1 MDLSQSAESWRA
13 LVIEDEY
20 DNLDL
25 LLTCL
30 ASYGATASGA
40 SSGQEGIDLLEMVKP
55 NLILLDLTMPG
66 LDGWQVHRLLRERSE
81 LDNVPIIAVTALVM
95 PMEQIRIREAG
106 FDGYITKPY
115 RIRELSGKIA
125 KCIDQFI
132 ASKTASAQQQ
142 VIDDFVE

>member
-1 MDLSQSAESWRA
+1 MKLTQSAETWRV

-30 ASYGATASGA
+30 GSYGATAVGVN
-40 SSGQEGIDLLEMVKP
+40 SGQDGIKHVDTWKP
-55 NLILLDLTMPG
+55 NLILLDLTMLG
-66 LDGWQVHRLLRERSE
+66 LDGWQVQRLLREKPE
-81 LDNVPIIAVTALVM
+81 LDDIPIIAVTALVM

-115 RIRELSGKIA
+115 RIRELSHKIA
-125 KCIDQFI
+125 VCVEQFI
-132 ASKTASAQQQ
+132 TRKETRKHN
-142 VIDDFVE
+142 DE